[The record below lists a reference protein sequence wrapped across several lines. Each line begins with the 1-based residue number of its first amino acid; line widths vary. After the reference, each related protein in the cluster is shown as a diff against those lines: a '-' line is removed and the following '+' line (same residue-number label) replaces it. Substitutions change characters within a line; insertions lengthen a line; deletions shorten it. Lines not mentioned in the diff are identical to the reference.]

1 MINLEKA
8 KKEFE
13 KYVSNYDMSLKRL
26 NRKRGHS
33 YRVMEISTK
42 IAEAQNLSEEGVEI
56 ATLIGL
62 LHDIARFE
70 QYTKYR
76 TLNDPDSIDH
86 GDFGVEILEK
96 DDYLRKYIETT
107 EYDNIILKAIKNH
120 NKFEIEANLTKEE
133 ELYAKIIRDADKL
146 DIFYEAAEMFW
157 KDSKEEVSNSK
168 ITPYIEN
175 EILKGKTV
183 KRKKNMKINQLD
195 KMISMIGF
203 IYDLQ
208 FKKSFQIVK
217 EEKYIDRI
225 IGQFNFVDSETKKK
239 VENIRK
245 QINNYIE
252 SRI

>member
-13 KYVSNYDMSLKRL
+13 NYVSNYDMSLEKL
-26 NRKRGHS
+26 NRKRSHS
-33 YRVMEISTK
+33 YRVMKISTQ
-42 IAEAQNLSEEGVEI
+42 IAQSQNLSEEEIEI

-76 TLNDPDSIDH
+76 TFKDADSIDH
-86 GDFGVEILEK
+86 GDLGVEILQK
-96 DDYLRKYIETT
+96 DNYLRKYVETT

-120 NKFEIEANLTKEE
+120 NKFEIEKDLTKEE

-146 DIFYEAAEMFW
+146 DIFYEVAEMFW
-157 KDSKEEVSNSK
+157 EDLKKEVENSK

-175 EILKGKTV
+175 EILEGKTV
-183 KRKKNMKINQLD
+183 KRKKNMKMNQLD
-195 KMISMIGF
+195 KMISTIAF

-208 FKKSFQIVK
+208 FKKSFQIVE

-225 IGQFNFVDSETKKK
+225 IGQFNFADLETRKK